1 MVDHRYKLSETND
14 GVKQLNLRLLSS
26 TQEDFVRNLIF
37 EKDEELTP
45 VLAAFETND
54 TVMFPLVVFKHFMTR
69 LSPAKYSE
77 YVGNVARKEEVKKFC
92 RSMVVFASCPPSSAD
107 VEKTF

>member
-54 TVMFPLVVFKHFMTR
+54 TVMFPSVAFKHSMTIHF
-69 LSPAKYSE
+69 LAKYWE
-77 YVGNVARKEEVKKFC
+77 YVGNVAQK
-92 RSMVVFASCPPSSAD
+92 
-107 VEKTF
+107 VEDKNFWC